1 MRMMSI
7 TAETLT
13 MIIMMI
19 TNGEKVR
26 ILARVLFYNA
36 KIATNILATDLGVIA
51 KRRKQIV
58 FVCRNIVTT
67 EPVTNA
73 RVDLYTFQQ
82 QKITTGTE

>member
-1 MRMMSI
+1 LYKCE
-7 TAETLT
+7 TADEDTTEEEEEVDENDVNYSGNST
-13 MIIMMI
+13 MIIHTMI

-58 FVCRNIVTT
+58 FVCR
-67 EPVTNA
+67 
-73 RVDLYTFQQ
+73 
-82 QKITTGTE
+82 K